1 VEKQRKTVGKMQVGI
16 QILYLA
22 VKGKTYKP
30 ITRFIQR
37 VLDVIKYVPFFL
49 ESIKNLVFKNNFNF
63 NRAYKSIF
71 IENYNTNYCYS
82 DWGLSRC
89 NAT

>member
-1 VEKQRKTVGKMQVGI
+1 MEKQRKTVGKMQVGI

-49 ESIKNLVFKNNFNF
+49 ESCVQK
-63 NRAYKSIF
+63 
-71 IENYNTNYCYS
+71 
-82 DWGLSRC
+82 
-89 NAT
+89 